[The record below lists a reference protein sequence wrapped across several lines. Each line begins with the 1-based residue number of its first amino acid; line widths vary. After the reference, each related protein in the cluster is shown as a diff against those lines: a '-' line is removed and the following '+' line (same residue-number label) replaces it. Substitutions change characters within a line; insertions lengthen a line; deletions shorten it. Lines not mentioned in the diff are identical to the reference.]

1 MVYVASTN
9 VAEGDEVTLTCNS
22 SYSIP
27 PPAFKWTRND
37 VQLSS
42 SAAITIQN
50 RSSVDGDG
58 LYTYASDLTVRS
70 VQLSDDGNYRCIITQ
85 DDSRLSTPLSQS
97 SNVLTLSINSE

>member
-1 MVYVASTN
+1 MVSVASTN
-9 VAEGDEVTLTCNS
+9 VAEGDEVTLTCYS

-27 PPAFKWTRND
+27 PPAFKWTQNG
-37 VQLSS
+37 VHLSS

-70 VQLSDDGNYRCIITQ
+70 VQLSDGGNYRCIITQ

-97 SNVLTLSINSE
+97 SNVLTLSIDSE